1 MTQNGRGGVQHEL
14 KKKDNPLKTYQRT
27 VTGGLRLAD
36 LIMYEFIECCISPLP
51 GKPGRFLRSF
61 FYPAIFQRCSKS
73 VKIDKNLTIYQPA
86 KICLS
91 AFVEIEE
98 SVTLNVKGSG
108 EGIILRDKVKIGK
121 ATILSCPGGKII
133 IGEGTKIGQKCRL
146 GSLLGLEI
154 GQNCIVGKESYLIG
168 AAHSY
173 SSLDEPIIQQP
184 LTCRGKTIIGDNVN
198 IGSGVTIRDGIR
210 ISNGATIAN
219 GSLVLNDVA
228 EETRVKGVPAVRV

>member
-1 MTQNGRGGVQHEL
+1 MKL
-14 KKKDNPLKTYQRT
+14 Y
-27 VTGGLRLAD
+27 D
-36 LIMYEFIECCISPLP
+36 LFFYEFIECCISPIP
-51 GKPGRFLRSF
+51 GKLGRFLRSF
-61 FYPAIFQRCSKS
+61 FYPALFQRCSRS
-73 VKIDKNLTIYQPA
+73 VNIEKNLTIYQPS

-91 AFVEIEE
+91 ANVEIEE

-108 EGIILRDKVKIGK
+108 QGIILKDKVKIEK
-121 ATILSCPGGKII
+121 ETILSCPGGKII

-173 SSLDEPIIQQP
+173 SSVDEPIIQQP

-210 ISNGATIAN
+210 IGNGATIAN
-219 GSLVLNDVA
+219 GSLVLIDVA
-228 EETRVKGVPAVRV
+228 GDTNVKGVPAVRI